1 MPTTVERTLYQAPG
15 WRLGS
20 FECRPEDGRWS
31 RVNSIGD
38 AAHVV
43 FPRVPVEIAQ
53 LGREPVLATPN
64 HAMVYNARQRFRR
77 SLRAPGGDVSTFV
90 ALEPPAL
97 AALGEGIGVEGLG
110 DERRLPFSHVPVDA
124 PTYLAQHLLVREL
137 DRAEPLAVE
146 ERVAAVLVRT
156 VGPGFTA
163 PRPRGRADDAR
174 RELVEDAKALLADDL
189 GAPLTLDD
197 LGRRLHVS
205 PFHLA
210 RVFRARTGYSLHGYR
225 RQLRLRASLD
235 RLAEGAAVTE
245 TAFALGF
252 ASHSHFTDAFRS
264 VFGVAPTAV
273 RSPRR
278 RGELAAAT
286 ALPPS

>member
-1 MPTTVERTLYQAPG
+1 MATTVERTLYEAPG

-20 FECRPEDGRWS
+20 FECRPGDARW
-31 RVNSIGD
+31 RQVNSIGET
-38 AAHVV
+38 AHVV

-53 LGREPVLATPN
+53 LGGEPVLATPN

-90 ALEPPAL
+90 ALEPRAL
-97 AALGEGIGVEGLG
+97 AELGDGIGVEGLG
-110 DERRLPFSHVPVDA
+110 GERPLPFSHVAVDA
-124 PTYLAQHLLVREL
+124 RTYLAQHLLVREI
-137 DRAEPLAVE
+137 AETEPLAVE
-146 ERVAAVLVRT
+146 EGVAAVLVST
-156 VGPGFTA
+156 VAPGFVS
-163 PRPRGRADDAR
+163 PRPRGRAEAAR
-174 RELVEDAKALLADDL
+174 RELVEDAKALLAQAL
-189 GAPLTLDD
+189 GCPLTLEE

-235 RLAEGAAVTE
+235 RLGDGPPVTE
-245 TAFALGF
+245 IALELGF

-264 VFGVAPTAV
+264 VFGVAPSAV

-278 RGELAAAT
+278 RDELVAAT
-286 ALPPS
+286 AIADR